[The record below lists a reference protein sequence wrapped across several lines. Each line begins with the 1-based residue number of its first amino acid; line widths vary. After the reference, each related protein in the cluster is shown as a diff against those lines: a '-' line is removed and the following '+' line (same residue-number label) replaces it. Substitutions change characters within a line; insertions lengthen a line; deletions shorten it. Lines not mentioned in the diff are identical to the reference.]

1 VKTSMYFN
9 YTSRSLVRGGQ
20 RTLLAVFCV
29 AVGVM
34 AIVALQLV
42 GILIRNAFT
51 SDVRDANGGDIAVRS
66 QSAPFIQT
74 DLAFFDQLKK
84 DGTIQNYTASIN
96 AQGYTGQRSS
106 RESFTVRA
114 VDPAVYPVVT
124 PPTFINPTNGK
135 ISDLLKNDQI
145 IVTQPFIDQYKKKLG
160 DTLDMHVGSETQPA
174 RTIHAKIVGIVSES
188 GVLTQSGSLILVSL
202 TDYDAALSSQ
212 VTTPPQGS
220 NEIGRAHV

>member
-1 VKTSMYFN
+1 MYFN

-20 RTLLAVFCV
+20 RTLLAIFCV

-42 GILIRNAFT
+42 GILIYNAFT

-66 QSAPFIQT
+66 QNQPFTQS
-74 DLAFFDQLKK
+74 DLTFFDQLKK

-96 AQGYTGQRSS
+96 AQGYTGQTGS
-106 RESFTVRA
+106 RQSFEVRA

-124 PPTFINPTNGK
+124 PPTFVNPTNGK
-135 ISDLLKNDQI
+135 ISDLLKNNQI

-160 DTLDMHVGSETQPA
+160 DTLDMHIGSE
-174 RTIHAKIVGIVSES
+174 
-188 GVLTQSGSLILVSL
+188 
-202 TDYDAALSSQ
+202 
-212 VTTPPQGS
+212 
-220 NEIGRAHV
+220 